1 MTTPRRSRLHHALAL
16 LLLGCCGR
24 AGLAGIIDVPADV
37 ATIQAAIDLA
47 ESGDEVV
54 VAAGTWRETIDLRGK
69 AIVLRGAAGPQAT
82 TLDGRGLKG
91 SVLRCT
97 GGETAETRIE
107 GFTVTGGSGDVDTH
121 GPQATVGGGLLVLAS
136 SPTIVDCVFRENQ
149 VLLHGG
155 AVYCGE
161 NANPSF
167 VGCTFASNVG
177 EKGGAVFNIRSNP
190 RFSSCLFLRNVADYG
205 GGAVYNDRRC
215 APSFLACRFEANEAL
230 YNGGAIY
237 DYESRGSLSGCTFA
251 RNTAAFKGGAVYSA
265 YRSDTVMADCRFLT
279 QTDDVAGRRGVS
291 LSATTIHG
299 ACCIGGG
306 CVVATRTDCENAG
319 GVFSGEGSICETTV
333 TTCPEALQG
342 DLNND
347 GEVDRVD
354 MAVLMLLWK

>member
-1 MTTPRRSRLHHALAL
+1 MTTRSRSRLHHALAL
-16 LLLGCCGR
+16 LLMAGCGHT
-24 AGLAGIIDVPADV
+24 GLAKVISVPKDVP
-37 ATIQAAIDLA
+37 TIQGAVDAA
-47 ESGDEVV
+47 EQGDEIL
-54 VAAGTWRETIDLRGK
+54 VAAGIWRETIDLKGK
-69 AIVLRGAAGPQAT
+69 AIVLRGAAGSQAT

-107 GFTVTGGSGDVDTH
+107 GFTVTGGSGDVDAH
-121 GPQATVGGGLLVLAS
+121 GSQATVGGGLLVLGS
-136 SPTIVDCVFRENQ
+136 SPVLVDCVFRDNR

-155 AVYCGE
+155 AAYCGV

-167 VGCTFASNVG
+167 VGCIFESNAA

-190 RFSSCLFLRNVADYG
+190 RFSSCIFVRNLADYG
-205 GGAVYNDRRC
+205 GGAVYNDRKC
-215 APSFLACRFEANEAL
+215 SPSFIACRFDANEAL

-237 DYESRGSLSGCTFA
+237 DYESRGSLSGCIFA

-279 QTDDVAGRRGVS
+279 QTDDVAGRRGVT
-291 LSATTIHG
+291 LSAATIHG

-306 CVVATRTDCENAG
+306 CIVATRADCDNAG

-333 TTCPEALQG
+333 TSCPKELQG

-347 GEVDRVD
+347 GSVDRVD